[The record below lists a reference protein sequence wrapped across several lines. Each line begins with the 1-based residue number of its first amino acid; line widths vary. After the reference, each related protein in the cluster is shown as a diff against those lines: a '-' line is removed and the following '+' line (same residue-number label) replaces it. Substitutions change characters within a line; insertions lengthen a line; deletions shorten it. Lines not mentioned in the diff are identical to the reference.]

1 LIAHGI
7 HIVIFEGNFLDCGQ
21 SAVEVLADLHETLK
35 LFGTA
40 LVQKY
45 RISEVKKVYPMQWMN
60 VNDQHIERIAGRMLC
75 QVTVTD
81 SDFVWGQ

>member
-7 HIVIFEGNFLDCGQ
+7 HIVVFEGNFRNCGQ
-21 SAVEVLADLHETLK
+21 NAVEVLADPHETLK

-45 RISEVKKVYPMQWMN
+45 RISEVKKVYRMQW
-60 VNDQHIERIAGRMLC
+60 R
-75 QVTVTD
+75 T
-81 SDFVWGQ
+81 